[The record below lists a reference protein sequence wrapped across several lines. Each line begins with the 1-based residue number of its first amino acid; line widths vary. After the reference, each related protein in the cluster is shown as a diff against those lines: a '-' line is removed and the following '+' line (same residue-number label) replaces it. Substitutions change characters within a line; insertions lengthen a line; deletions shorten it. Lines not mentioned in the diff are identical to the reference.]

1 MNPADYA
8 YYNGTTHPDL
18 MEVDSLFQLVERLGL
33 PAVII
38 GATFFYIYKTAQQH
52 REEVMSWQEK
62 DSVADSRLID
72 VINLS
77 NTRNENFQQAL
88 NEQTMAIKELCG
100 EIRGMKPGRR

>member
-52 REEVMSWQEK
+52 R
-62 DSVADSRLID
+62 
-72 VINLS
+72 
-77 NTRNENFQQAL
+77 
-88 NEQTMAIKELCG
+88 
-100 EIRGMKPGRR
+100 